1 MRTYRKFRKSSPR
14 KAIWSQKDTKQ
25 NFVGEVTESS
35 VNLYF
40 HQENWERRVLV
51 KHTGANP

>member
-51 KHTGANP
+51 R